1 MKLPQLKR
9 RLAQGAAW
17 MVLGSLAGAVGVDL
31 LTGARIER
39 LMLQLAAQ
47 TERADRLQTEV
58 EGLERSL
65 KTHLAR
71 PIKRVDVRVLD
82 VDDERARL
90 AIERD
95 IYDLFEHFV
104 GDDMNRL
111 DAVTV
116 RRLTERTLVVD
127 KQQFHVRAWGVFAA
141 QDVLQLYVTAERVG

>member
-17 MVLGSLAGAVGVDL
+17 MVMGSLAGAVGVDL

-71 PIKRVDVRVLD
+71 PIKRVEVRVLD

-116 RRLTERTLVVD
+116 RRLTERTLLVD
-127 KQQFHVRAWGVFAA
+127 KRQFHVRAWGVFAA